1 MQTNYNPDVLSC
13 LANLSNDEVFT
24 PPNLVNEMLD
34 LLPAELWSNP
44 NAKFLD
50 PVSKSGVFLREMAK
64 RLMVGLENQIPDKQ
78 ERINHIFTQ
87 QLYGIAITELTSL
100 LSRRS
105 VYGSKIANGK
115 YSFCTSFSDEQG
127 NIRFERM
134 KHTWTHP
141 LSGAETG
148 KCIYCGA
155 SQTEYDR
162 EDALETYAYN
172 FIHFDKVVEHPD
184 GVVEHPDKVVEHPDG
199 VVEHPDKVVERSRND
214 RDQDLIQK
222 IFNMKFDVI
231 VGNPPYQ
238 LGDGGGTGS
247 SAKPIYNLFI
257 DQAKKL
263 KPRYLSMIIPAR
275 WYSGGKGL
283 DEFRSEMLKDKSIRK
298 LVDFAD
304 SRDCFPGVDI
314 AGGVCYFLWDRDNKG
329 ICEVETKRKEVVIK
343 SSRFLDEFNT
353 FVRDNLAIGIIHKVK
368 QKSTSFLDTVV
379 SSRMPF
385 GLVSSVRPEKK
396 GDLNLITSTG
406 NGKISSDKV
415 TSGKELID
423 KWKVMLSKAS
433 NDHGGQPDKEGKR
446 RIFSRIEVMPPK
458 TVCTESY
465 LVVGNY
471 NSEAEAENMSDFL
484 RTKFCR
490 FLVSTILLTQNIT
503 KGKFNFVPNLSMKE
517 KWDDEKLY
525 KKYGLTEDEITFI
538 ESMIRP
544 MSEAGFSGLNEGQD
558 LEISNDEE
566 NPVNPDQDE

>member
-1 MQTNYNPDVLSC
+1 MINVNYNPDVLSC

-24 PPNLVNEMLD
+24 PPGLVNDILD
-34 LLPAELWSNP
+34 LLPSDLWSNP

-64 RLMVGLENQIPDKQ
+64 RLMEGLETKIPDKQ
-78 ERINHIFTQ
+78 ERINHIFCK
-87 QLYGIAITELTSL
+87 QLYGIAITDLTAL

-105 VYGSKIANGK
+105 VYCSKTANGK
-115 YSFCTSFSDEQG
+115 YSICETFDDEQG
-127 NIRFERM
+127 NIRYKRM
-134 KHTWTHP
+134 KHTWQ
-141 LSGAETG
+141 SG

-155 SQTEYDR
+155 SQEVYDR
-162 EDALETYAYN
+162 EEALETYAYN
-172 FIHFDKVVEHPD
+172 FIHTDKPY
-184 GVVEHPDKVVEHPDG
+184 
-199 VVEHPDKVVERSRND
+199 N
-214 RDQDLIQK
+214 

-238 LGDGGGTGS
+238 LNDGGGTGS

-343 SSRFLDEFNT
+343 SSRFLDEFDT
-353 FVRDNLAIGIIHKVK
+353 FVRDNLAIDIIHKVK
-368 QKSTSFLDTVV
+368 QKSNSFLDVVV

-396 GDLNLITSTG
+396 GDLNLITSAG
-406 NGKISSDKV
+406 NGMISSDKI
-415 TSGKELID
+415 TSGNDLIG

-471 NSEAEAENMSDFL
+471 NSEEEANNMADFL

-503 KGKFNFVPNLSMKE
+503 KGKFIFVPNLPMKE
-517 KWDDEKLY
+517 KWDDEKLFT
-525 KKYGLTEDEITFI
+525 KYELTTNEIDFI
-538 ESMIRP
+538 SQLIRP
-544 MSEAGFSGLNEGQD
+544 M
-558 LEISNDEE
+558 ISNE
-566 NPVNPDQDE
+566 NEL